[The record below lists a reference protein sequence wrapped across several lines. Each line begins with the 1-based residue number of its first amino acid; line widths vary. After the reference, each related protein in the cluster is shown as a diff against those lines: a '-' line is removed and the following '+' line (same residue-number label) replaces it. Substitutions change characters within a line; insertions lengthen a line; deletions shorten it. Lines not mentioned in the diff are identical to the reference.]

1 GGTRRNATR
10 SRSRVAR
17 PMLVL
22 LAAGLLAL
30 AAGRATRDR
39 LLVAFLL
46 VPPVL
51 FTTLFAGLTDIHL
64 GVRYLLPAYPFLS
77 LVAGA
82 ALASAVPAS
91 LPRAGAALVLLH
103 ALGAA
108 AATPAHLA
116 YTNVLD

>member
-1 GGTRRNATR
+1 
-10 SRSRVAR
+10 
-17 PMLVL
+17 MLVL

-51 FTTLFAGLTDIHL
+51 FTTLFAALTDIDL
-64 GVRYLLPAYPFLS
+64 GVRYLLPAYPFLF

-82 ALASAVPAS
+82 ALASAVPAR
-91 LPRAGAALVLLH
+91 LARAGAALVLLH
-103 ALGAA
+103 PLVAA
-108 AATPAHLA
+108 RASPAHLPHTTA
-116 YTNVLD
+116 RPGPPRAR